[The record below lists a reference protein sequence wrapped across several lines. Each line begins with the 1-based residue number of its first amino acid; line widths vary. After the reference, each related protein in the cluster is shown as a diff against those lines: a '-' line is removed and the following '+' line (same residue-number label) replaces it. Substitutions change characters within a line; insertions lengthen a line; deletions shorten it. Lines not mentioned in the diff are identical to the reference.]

1 MIIEEFATEPRP
13 SNIHTHT
20 LERNLDR
27 RVRHLLRS
35 VRMRIGMRRAHA
47 DAPKTPAGR
56 SSNGPGRSLGLG
68 LFVRVARRDLERDRS
83 PEIRI
88 IFSIC
93 RSVGRRGRS
102 GTWDTSLIG
111 IRILEFDNDIR
122 RLGSRAGLELS
133 ALLLVLFDLG
143 IVGCDL
149 GFDELTF
156 VFEEFGLGGPGG
168 IGEPG
173 DVLFVHG
180 LEVFGQSSSAVR

>member
-35 VRMRIGMRRAHA
+35 VRMRIRMRRAHA

-56 SSNGPGRSLGLG
+56 SSNGPRRGLGLG

-83 PEIRI
+83 PEIGI
-88 IFSIC
+88 VLPIC

-111 IRILEFDNDIR
+111 IRILELDNDIR

-143 IVGCDL
+143 VVGRDL
-149 GFDELTF
+149 GFNELTF

-168 IGEPG
+168 IREPG

-180 LEVFGQSSSAVR
+180 LKVFGQSSSAVR